1 MFISIGKNQRNKL
14 PIIKTK
20 LKITIIMAIFNLYID
35 FNRSKYLTFF
45 DALNIKYRKL
55 FTKVSNTIKAIAI
68 AMPSVTD
75 ISSSETARIKRMKQN
90 PIK

>member
-1 MFISIGKNQRNKL
+1 
-14 PIIKTK
+14 
-20 LKITIIMAIFNLYID
+20 MAIFILYID

-45 DALNIKYRKL
+45 EALNIKYRKL

-75 ISSSETARIKRMKQN
+75 NSSSKTARIKRMKQN
-90 PIK
+90 PNK

>member
-14 PIIKTK
+14 PIIITR
-20 LKITIIMAIFNLYID
+20 LKITIITAIFNLYID
-35 FNRSKYLTFF
+35 FNRSEYLTFF

>member
-1 MFISIGKNQRNKL
+1 
-14 PIIKTK
+14 
-20 LKITIIMAIFNLYID
+20 MAIFNLYID

-75 ISSSETARIKRMKQN
+75 ISSSETTRIKRMKQN